1 MANKYYAVK
10 DGRKIGIFETWNECQ
25 KSVEGYSGAQ
35 YKSFKNKEDAIAYL
49 NDEKGNKKIDNLNQD
64 EMIAYVD
71 GGYDSS
77 KNYYS
82 YAVIL
87 FQKDDRIEY
96 SGLDNK
102 TEIIN
107 MNNVAGEIEAAKL
120 AMRIAVKKEMKKL
133 YIYYDYEGIEKW
145 CTGEWKSRK
154 RYTKEYK
161 NYYKEIKE
169 NLKVKFI
176 KVEAHSGNKLNEEVD
191 LLAKKVLNN
200 VDKINSNPEKDNL
213 VSSKLGKNQKI
224 PVLNIIKEDGNIIY
238 TDEIFSEFKELW
250 ELKDKHIEDIDDLK
264 ITYNIEK
271 DSMLF
276 YVKFNDQVEKINIE
290 L

>member
-49 NDEKGNKKIDNLNQD
+49 NNEKGNKNIDNLNQD

-276 YVKFNDQVEKINIE
+276 YVKFNETN
-290 L
+290 

>member
-10 DGRKIGIFETWNECQ
+10 DGRKIEIFETWNECQ

-49 NDEKGNKKIDNLNQD
+49 NNEKGNKNIDNLNQD

-102 TEIIN
+102 KDKLKL
-107 MNNVAGEIEAAKL
+107 NNVAGEIEAAKL
-120 AMRIAVKKEMKKL
+120 AMRIAVKKGIKKL

-200 VDKINSNPEKDNL
+200 VDKINSNPE
-213 VSSKLGKNQKI
+213 
-224 PVLNIIKEDGNIIY
+224 
-238 TDEIFSEFKELW
+238 
-250 ELKDKHIEDIDDLK
+250 
-264 ITYNIEK
+264 
-271 DSMLF
+271 
-276 YVKFNDQVEKINIE
+276 
-290 L
+290 